1 MRNKK
6 QPVNTKSVIILN
18 TYILMWSY
26 IDSNVED
33 INIDVRTLIY
43 VIFVIALSV
52 CQGALRMPINREFAR
67 FARGC

>member
-6 QPVNTKSVIILN
+6 QPVNTKSVTILN

-33 INIDVRTLIY
+33 INIDVGTLIS
-43 VIFVIALSV
+43 VTFVIALSV
-52 CQGALRMPINREFAR
+52 CQGVFRMPINRAFAR
-67 FARGC
+67 FTRGC